1 MSFRNAAADHQSKQI
16 GATDSKYAADGRA
29 NQPFQA
35 DHAQL
40 PFEQHNGPANTETHH
55 TIPQAGQCKGFD
67 DEAGGPYNDDKKKTY
82 KNNIHGRP
90 PADAACPNYWVMH
103 PCFSSPPQRDQR
115 FVCGARELRGNEC
128 TPRSAE
134 WGPAEY
140 Q

>member
-55 TIPQAGQCKGFD
+55 TIPQAGQCEGFD

-82 KNNIHGRP
+82 KNNIHGKP
-90 PADAACPNYWVMH
+90 PADAGCPTTREMH
-103 PCFSSPPQRDQR
+103 PC
-115 FVCGARELRGNEC
+115 
-128 TPRSAE
+128 RSRRPSGIGLSDTE
-134 WGPAEY
+134 RMN
-140 Q
+140 